1 MPFVRMTT
9 ERNALVLVGGD
20 KSLLDAV
27 LHRGMDSSKERK
39 PAL

>member
-1 MPFVRMTT
+1 MPPVRMATV
-9 ERNALVLVGGD
+9 RNALVVSGD